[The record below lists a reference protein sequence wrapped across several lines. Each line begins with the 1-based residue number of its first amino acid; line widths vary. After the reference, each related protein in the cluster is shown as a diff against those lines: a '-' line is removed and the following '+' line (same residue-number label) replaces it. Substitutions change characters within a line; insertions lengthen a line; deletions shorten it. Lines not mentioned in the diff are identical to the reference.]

1 MTMKN
6 SFNAAALLA
15 ALPLICSAGAPPA
28 GVPESLLPGANES
41 LVMALDAKGAQIYE
55 CRATIAGGSTA
66 YAWAFVAPEA
76 ELRDKLGR
84 VVGQHGAGPS
94 WQSSD
99 GSRIV
104 GAVTARAEAPEAGAI
119 PWLLLSAQASGP
131 AGTFSAV
138 TSVQRINTAGGTA
151 PAAACTPDAAGTT
164 ARVAY
169 TAEYRFFEGS
179 RR

>member
-1 MTMKN
+1 MK
-6 SFNAAALLA
+6 SFEVAALLA
-15 ALPLICSAGAPPA
+15 ALPLVCSAGTS
-28 GVPESLLPGANES
+28 GVPDNLLPGADES
-41 LVMALDAKGAQIYE
+41 LAMVLDAKGAQIYE
-55 CRATIAGGSTA
+55 CRASSPAGGGTA

-94 WQSSD
+94 WQWSD

-104 GAVTARAEAPEAGAI
+104 GAVKARADAPAAGAI

-131 AGTFSAV
+131 AGVFSAV
-138 TSVQRINTAGGTA
+138 TSVQRINTAGGIA
-151 PAAACTPDAAGTT
+151 PAAACAPDAAGTT

-169 TAEYRFFEGS
+169 TAEYRFFKGS